1 MSNIQFTDKM
11 LDAVSVALKP
21 QVNLLTFEG
30 TVRSSKTVTAVQA
43 FFYRVVQS
51 DGFLH
56 LIAGRDFDTIKNN
69 VLEADGLGLIPQF
82 SPYCK
87 LDKDKIGSY
96 YIKVTIGRINKKIML
111 VNYSNISQWKK
122 VLGSSIECVFI
133 DEVNIADKQ
142 FVDECFSRQVSFD
155 HPFTIFTLN
164 GDIPSHWC
172 YTDYINTSTIIGK
185 APASIIADMQKV
197 PKVKGRYYMHWT
209 FEDNPVMTPEK
220 IERAKALYPVGSYYY
235 TIKVLGER
243 GAPGELIFLDYLTD
257 EVVKHYE
264 YDYFDLYTVGVDI
277 GATRA
282 KNSVSLIGFKRDYSE
297 AAVVDCQT
305 FANCGYREKTERIES
320 IVRGWLDKGIYIEG
334 VFIDSAEQNYIKDMQ
349 SSFVSAYLPSV
360 AGSYKATIKARIDLL
375 IILLSLGRFH
385 FNDNEGGKRALQAY
399 KIAKW
404 AEGKKGE
411 EREDNNEPH
420 NDIMDSVEYAVT
432 RHMNA
437 LLKVATERGKI

>member
-185 APASIIADMQKV
+185 APASIIADMQKS

-257 EVVKHYE
+257 EVVKH
-264 YDYFDLYTVGVDI
+264 
-277 GATRA
+277 
-282 KNSVSLIGFKRDYSE
+282 
-297 AAVVDCQT
+297 
-305 FANCGYREKTERIES
+305 
-320 IVRGWLDKGIYIEG
+320 
-334 VFIDSAEQNYIKDMQ
+334 
-349 SSFVSAYLPSV
+349 
-360 AGSYKATIKARIDLL
+360 
-375 IILLSLGRFH
+375 
-385 FNDNEGGKRALQAY
+385 
-399 KIAKW
+399 
-404 AEGKKGE
+404 
-411 EREDNNEPH
+411 
-420 NDIMDSVEYAVT
+420 
-432 RHMNA
+432 
-437 LLKVATERGKI
+437 